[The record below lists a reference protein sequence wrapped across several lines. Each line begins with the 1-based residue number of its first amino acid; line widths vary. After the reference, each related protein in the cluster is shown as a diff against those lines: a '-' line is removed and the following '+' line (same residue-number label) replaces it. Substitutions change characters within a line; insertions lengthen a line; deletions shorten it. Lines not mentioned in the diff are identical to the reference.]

1 MGQSKALKLVVV
13 GNILFTAINLAL
25 LGRKQMANSIYVNSY
40 LDSFPTHVLDTVGY
54 YENEPKDSKV
64 AGTAAAESETKQAS
78 PLPPP
83 PPLSMNA
90 HRSLSSSSGSNSYN
104 NETGTTTNAG
114 GGARQVT
121 TRYPKMLIG
130 VFSSDTFN
138 DCTHRKRHRELF
150 SIWNDRRTC
159 SLPEYRSGDEDLK
172 EACQVIYTFVVGA
185 GDKATAPTEIV
196 DDSVDLL
203 VDRIENP
210 YREDIN
216 DADVTRL
223 NIKENMNDGKS
234 PTFFYFA
241 STVMEELGFD
251 YAMKLDAD
259 ALLHLHDYLMFAHNH
274 LPPPPYNTNIFGG
287 PLRDKAGWPK
297 ESDPDKIPRKEGF
310 FGQEFEGVHLYM
322 AGQMYFMSYDLCKF
336 VAHEAPFSRMRIAP
350 GGYLEGHEDHDVSAM
365 VLHSPTPVH
374 MITIGKSQRFWEHP
388 VKGEP
393 RWKRVAYREKL
404 RMLGKKFEGRTLR
417 LY

>member
-25 LGRKQMANSIYVNSY
+25 LGRKQMANRIYVNSY

-64 AGTAAAESETKQAS
+64 AEIETKQAS

-90 HRSLSSSSGSNSYN
+90 HRSLSSSSGSHSYN

-150 SIWNDRRTC
+150 SIWDDRRTC

-223 NIKENMNDGKS
+223 NIK
-234 PTFFYFA
+234 
-241 STVMEELGFD
+241 
-251 YAMKLDAD
+251 
-259 ALLHLHDYLMFAHNH
+259 
-274 LPPPPYNTNIFGG
+274 
-287 PLRDKAGWPK
+287 
-297 ESDPDKIPRKEGF
+297 
-310 FGQEFEGVHLYM
+310 
-322 AGQMYFMSYDLCKF
+322 
-336 VAHEAPFSRMRIAP
+336 
-350 GGYLEGHEDHDVSAM
+350 
-365 VLHSPTPVH
+365 
-374 MITIGKSQRFWEHP
+374 
-388 VKGEP
+388 
-393 RWKRVAYREKL
+393 
-404 RMLGKKFEGRTLR
+404 
-417 LY
+417 